1 MVVIEVYRKERMQ
14 GVRSIWL
21 CSRCTGMSECK
32 ALGAYGRDRGV
43 QERANARRE
52 VVERR
57 TQDGERRA

>member
-1 MVVIEVYRKERMQ
+1 
-14 GVRSIWL
+14 
-21 CSRCTGMSECK
+21 MSECK